1 MLRNMILDV
10 ANGAGTVAVE
20 VSGEG
25 PLVLC
30 VPGMGESRSSFR
42 HLTSRLRDAGYRV
55 AVMDL
60 RGHGDSS
67 VSFDAYGDPAVSDD
81 ILAVVDALGGG
92 PATVI
97 GNSMGAAAAVLAA
110 SARPDAVSG
119 LILIGPFVRNHGSA
133 AGRVLMQLLLAR
145 PWGPIIWRG
154 YYGSLFGQKRVSDH
168 DEHVTQALELL
179 RRPGRWRAFQ
189 TTARSSHAA
198 AEAALPQVDTA
209 TLVVMG
215 EKDRDFPDPEVEARW
230 VATALQGEYTMIHGA
245 GHYPMGEQP
254 DAVSNKIL
262 PFLDNLADKVVAY
275 G

>member
-1 MLRNMILDV
+1 MILNV
-10 ANGAGTVAVE
+10 TNGAGTLAVE
-20 VSGEG
+20 VSGAG
-25 PLVLC
+25 PLVVC

-42 HLTSRLRDAGYRV
+42 HLTSRLTDAGYRV

-67 VSFDAYGDPAVSDD
+67 VNFAAYDDPAAADD

-92 PATVI
+92 PATII

-110 SARPDAVSG
+110 SARPDAMNG
-119 LILIGPFVRNHGSA
+119 LMLIGPFVRNHGSA
-133 AGRVLMQLLLAR
+133 AGRALMQFLLAR
-145 PWGPIIWRG
+145 PWGPSIWRG
-154 YYGSLFGQKRVSDH
+154 YYRSLFGQKRVSDH
-168 DEHVTQALELL
+168 DEHVIQALELL

-189 TTARSSHAA
+189 ATARSSHAA
-198 AEAALPQVDTA
+198 AEAALPQVDTS

-215 EKDRDFPDPEVEARW
+215 DKDRDFPDPGVEARW
-230 VATALQGEYTMIHGA
+230 VAAALHGEYTMIPGA

-254 DAVSNKIL
+254 EAVSNKIL
-262 PFLDNLADKVVAY
+262 PFLDALTGKVRTH